1 MDKLFTWITEQLN
14 MIFSGRPWLFL
25 LLFAA
30 VAVLTGW
37 YVVRRIRQGDEV
49 SVLGL
54 LTFRPNQAA
63 GQRLCEVARL
73 QESLKQRQQMLAL
86 LQAIVMESS
95 KALSG
100 HLQAGYTSAEYRKA
114 VYDFVLPSL
123 LTLLAKPDRANAHRV
138 ALFLPAADGTMRM
151 HEGIGFSPEG
161 KKELV
166 LPPDSAAGYVCR
178 TGEPYCSGDV
188 TAPGSR
194 FCSNPKA
201 SKRYHSLLCLPI
213 RCGPHVI
220 GVLSVDGRERD
231 SFAHEDQEFLTYV
244 ANALSLFLYIELQQP
259 PFEEASRIMQ
269 SQP

>member
-1 MDKLFTWITEQLN
+1 MDKLFALITDQLN
-14 MIFSGRPWLFL
+14 AIFTGRPWLFL

-30 VAVLTGW
+30 AAGLAGW
-37 YVVRRIRQGDEV
+37 YVVRRVRQGDEV

-63 GQRLCEVARL
+63 GQRAGEVARL
-73 QESLKQRQQMLAL
+73 EESLKQRQQMLAL
-86 LQAIVMESS
+86 LQAIVLESS

-114 VYDFVLPSL
+114 VYDFVLPHL

-138 ALFLPAADGTMRM
+138 ALFIPGAEGTMRM

-166 LPPDSAAGYVCR
+166 LSPDSAAGYAYR
-178 TGEPYCSGDV
+178 TGETYCSGDV

-194 FCSNPKA
+194 FSTNPKA

-213 RCGPHVI
+213 RCGPQVI

-231 SFAHEDQEFLTYV
+231 SFTHDDQEFLTYV
-244 ANALSLFLYIELQQP
+244 ANALSLFLYIELQQSHNA
-259 PFEEASRIMQ
+259 ELTLTT
-269 SQP
+269 